1 MRGRSGLADK
11 SKDFCNGCLK
21 ARMPSTLS
29 SFTAHQRWITGG
41 AILLSGILLVL
52 SQGYAAFSLRNES
65 KSRPSLAIA
74 SWNRFPNS
82 ILSADAALKRVTE
95 ALAASTSPIKAKCT
109 LPDAIV
115 VLGGGRP
122 KDVHN
127 PPEFVK
133 NRCDIA
139 AKIHKEAKKHGRNV
153 YIVPISAGS
162 AHAAMTLF
170 ENGMPLYESHASA
183 DYLVA
188 LPVVGVVGGVVGV
201 NKHGIDPKMIL
212 METTSFDTIANAY
225 FTRTQFAD
233 VMGWKCLWVVT
244 SSFHAPRTRAIFDW
258 IFGVNALP
266 SEGVQGDGNED
277 REAAAAAAIAS
288 ESATLP
294 RDRYSLTYIGTE
306 NVGLTEDEVRVREL
320 REARSVK
327 NVEMLAKEKRTLRDV
342 LLFLMT
348 DHRL

>member
-1 MRGRSGLADK
+1 MHADFIK
-11 SKDFCNGCLK
+11 STIPHSNFIKTSHMTRREHYHL
-21 ARMPSTLS
+21 TLM
-29 SFTAHQRWITGG
+29 HCYCEQ
-41 AILLSGILLVL
+41 
-52 SQGYAAFSLRNES
+52 
-65 KSRPSLAIA
+65 
-74 SWNRFPNS
+74 
-82 ILSADAALKRVTE
+82 
-95 ALAASTSPIKAKCT
+95 
-109 LPDAIV
+109 
-115 VLGGGRP
+115 
-122 KDVHN
+122 
-127 PPEFVK
+127 
-133 NRCDIA
+133 
-139 AKIHKEAKKHGRNV
+139 
-153 YIVPISAGS
+153 
-162 AHAAMTLF
+162 
-170 ENGMPLYESHASA
+170 
-183 DYLVA
+183 
-188 LPVVGVVGGVVGV
+188 
-201 NKHGIDPKMIL
+201 
-212 METTSFDTIANAY
+212 
-225 FTRTQFAD
+225 
-233 VMGWKCLWVVT
+233 VVT